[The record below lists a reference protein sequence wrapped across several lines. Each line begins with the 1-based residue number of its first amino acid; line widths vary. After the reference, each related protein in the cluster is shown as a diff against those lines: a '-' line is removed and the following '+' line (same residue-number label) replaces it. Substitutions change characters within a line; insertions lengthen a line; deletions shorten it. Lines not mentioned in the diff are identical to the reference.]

1 MVGLALNKTT
11 ITHSEFYN
19 TSKDKT
25 INTKKRDLESK
36 FGIDNIAM
44 DNQSLF
50 AKYIFAVV
58 VCKIYICGLLL
69 LLLSRQLIP

>member
-25 INTKKRDLESK
+25 INTKKRDFESK

-50 AKYIFAVV
+50 A
-58 VCKIYICGLLL
+58 
-69 LLLSRQLIP
+69 